1 MLKLYYSPGACS
13 LSPHIALCEAGL
25 QFELEQVDTKAKK
38 TKAGA
43 DFLAIN
49 PNGYVPALKIA
60 DGQVLTEGPAIVQW
74 IADQRPES
82 HLAPANGTFERS
94 RLQQWLNFIS
104 TEIHKSYS
112 PLFSAET
119 PEAYKTIT
127 KDKLFKRYA
136 YVNDQLK
143 GKQFLLGNHF
153 TVADG
158 YLFTV
163 TNWANFLKL
172 DLSEFR
178 EVAQFSDRVHSR
190 PKVLQALKAEG
201 LAK

>member
-1 MLKLYYSPGACS
+1 MS
-13 LSPHIALCEAGL
+13 LMPHIVLLEAGL
-25 QFELEQVDTKAKK
+25 AFTQIRIDEFTKAIEGGGDYR
-38 TKAGA
+38 TVYP
-43 DFLAIN
+43 L
-49 PNGYVPALKIA
+49 GYVPALLLD
-60 DGQVLTEGPAIVQW
+60 DGTLLTEGAAIVQY
-74 IADQRPES
+74 IADQVPS
-82 HLAPANGTFERS
+82 KGLAPPNGTIERTK
-94 RLQQWLNFIS
+94 LQQWLNFIS

-112 PLFSAET
+112 PLFSAEV
-119 PEAYKTIT
+119 PDAYKTMT

-136 YVNDQLK
+136 YVNEQLK

-172 DLSEFR
+172 DLSEFK
-178 EVAQFSDRVHSR
+178 EVRSFSDRVNSR

-201 LAK
+201 LVK

>member
-13 LSPHIALCEAGL
+13 LSPHIALLEAGL
-25 QFELEQVDTKAKK
+25 PFELEQVDTKAKK
-38 TKAGA
+38 TKSGA
-43 DFLAIN
+43 DYLPIN

-60 DGQVLTEGPAIVQW
+60 EGQVLTEGPAIVQW
-74 IADQRPES
+74 IADQRPET
-82 HLAPANGTFERS
+82 HLAPANGTLERA

-119 PEAYKTIT
+119 PDAYKTIT

-178 EVAQFSDRVHSR
+178 EVAQFSDRIHSR

>member
-143 GKQFLLGNHF
+143 GKHFLLGNHF

>member
-1 MLKLYYSPGACS
+1 MIKLYYSPGACS
-13 LSPHIALCEAGL
+13 LSPHIALCESGL
-25 QFELEQVDTKAKK
+25 QFEIEKVDTKAKK
-38 TKAGA
+38 TASGG
-43 DFLAIN
+43 DYLAIN

-60 DGQVLTEGPAIVQW
+60 DDKVITEGPAIVQW
-74 IADQRPES
+74 IADQAPQS
-82 HLAPANGTFERS
+82 HLAPPNGTWERTQ
-94 RLQQWLNFIS
+94 LQQWLNFIS

-112 PLFSAET
+112 PLFSAEV
-119 PEAYKTIT
+119 PDAYKAMT

-143 GKQFLLGNHF
+143 GKQFLLGNTF

-178 EVAQFSDRVHSR
+178 EVRAFSDRVNSR

-201 LAK
+201 LVK

>member
-13 LSPHIALCEAGL
+13 LSPHIALLEAGL
-25 QFELEQVDTKAKK
+25 QFELEKVDTKAKK
-38 TKAGA
+38 TASGA
-43 DFLAIN
+43 DYLTIN
-49 PNGYVPALKIA
+49 PNGYVPALQLDNGYVI
-60 DGQVLTEGPAIVQW
+60 TEGPAIVQW
-74 IADQRPES
+74 VADQAPQS
-82 HLAPANGTFERS
+82 HLAPPNGTIERTK
-94 RLQQWLNFIS
+94 LQQWLNFIS

-112 PLFSAET
+112 PLFSAEV
-119 PEAYKTIT
+119 PDAYKTMT

-136 YVNDQLK
+136 YVNEQLK

-172 DLSEFR
+172 DLSEFK
-178 EVAQFSDRVHSR
+178 EVRSFSDRVNSR

-201 LAK
+201 LVK

>member
-1 MLKLYYSPGACS
+1 MIKLYYSPGACS
-13 LSPHIALCEAGL
+13 LSPHIALCESGL
-25 QFELEQVDTKAKK
+25 QFEIEKVDTKAKK
-38 TKAGA
+38 TASGG
-43 DFLAIN
+43 DYLAIN
-49 PNGYVPALKIA
+49 PNGYVPALQIA
-60 DGQVLTEGPAIVQW
+60 DGKVITEGPAIVQW
-74 IADQRPES
+74 IADQAPQT
-82 HLAPANGTFERS
+82 HLAPPNGTWERTQ
-94 RLQQWLNFIS
+94 LQQWLNFIS

-112 PLFSAET
+112 PLFSADV
-119 PEAYKTIT
+119 PDAYKAMT

-143 GKQFLLGNHF
+143 GREFLVGNNF

-172 DLSEFR
+172 DLSEYR
-178 EVAQFSDRVHSR
+178 EVRAFSDRVNSR

-201 LAK
+201 LVK

>member
-13 LSPHIALCEAGL
+13 LSPHIALCESGL
-25 QFELEQVDTKAKK
+25 PFEIEKVDTKAKK
-38 TKAGA
+38 TASGA

-49 PNGYVPALKIA
+49 PNGYVPVLKIA
-60 DGQVLTEGPAIVQW
+60 EGQVLTEGPAIVQW
-74 IADQRPES
+74 IADQKPET
-82 HLAPANGTFERS
+82 HLAPPNGTFERS
-94 RLQQWLNFIS
+94 KLQQWLNFIS

-112 PLFSAET
+112 PLFSAEV
-119 PEAYKTIT
+119 PDAYKTMT

-143 GKQFLLGNHF
+143 GKQFLVGNNF
-153 TVADG
+153 TVADA

-178 EVAQFSDRVHSR
+178 EVAAFSDRVNSR

-201 LAK
+201 LVK